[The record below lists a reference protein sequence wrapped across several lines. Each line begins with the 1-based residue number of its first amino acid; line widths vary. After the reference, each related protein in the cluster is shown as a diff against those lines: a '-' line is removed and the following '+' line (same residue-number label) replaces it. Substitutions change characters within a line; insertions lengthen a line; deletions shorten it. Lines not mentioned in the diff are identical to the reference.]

1 MEILD
6 YIKKNYNNNLEYKT
20 LINYDTKKIN
30 LNIFKTL
37 SDKKIQI

>member
-20 LINYDTKKIN
+20 LINYDTKKN
-30 LNIFKTL
+30 K
-37 SDKKIQI
+37 S